1 MCQGQ
6 DPQEIQEKIS
16 TETKDQ
22 DLDLTDRETRIT
34 DTIIKMKEAG
44 TIMNFKREIKRVTKS
59 VMINMRTVISIIIR
73 VEIIEGIK
81 IGEINL
87 VDLLRKSDFLLS
99 INQCL
104 PKKILKIIRM

>member
-1 MCQGQ
+1 
-6 DPQEIQEKIS
+6 
-16 TETKDQ
+16 
-22 DLDLTDRETRIT
+22 
-34 DTIIKMKEAG
+34 MKEAG

-104 PKKILKIIRM
+104 PKKILKIIKM